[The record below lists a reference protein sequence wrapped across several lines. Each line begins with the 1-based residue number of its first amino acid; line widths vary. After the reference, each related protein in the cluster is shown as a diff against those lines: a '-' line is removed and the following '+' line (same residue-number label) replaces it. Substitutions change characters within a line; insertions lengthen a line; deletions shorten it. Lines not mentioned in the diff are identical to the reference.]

1 MESPWMTIN
10 PQTLPT
16 FQNQAFIRHV
26 EHAGLTGEL
35 NPRVSSASVLR
46 AHNRVMERL
55 ALRTA
60 AVGPRGGNRSDTGTF
75 GVKDLRRSGSKRRRK
90 ADRAPG
96 SEDGVLVKLCVE
108 QTVHLRADADLA
120 AVAREAG
127 DLPAP
132 VPRFAEIM
140 PKKIQ

>member
-1 MESPWMTIN
+1 
-10 PQTLPT
+10 
-16 FQNQAFIRHV
+16 
-26 EHAGLTGEL
+26 
-35 NPRVSSASVLR
+35 
-46 AHNRVMERL
+46 MERL

-140 PKKIQ
+140 PKKIQAPEHHDLQTVGAGGHTVAPALRWLVSRRD